1 MLERVT
7 LQNQFYNIF
16 AYAPV
21 KGSTWSLVCG
31 LTILSLIGGLI
42 ARRNDIL
49 VESLLRKKLTLGSVS
64 CPYR

>member
-16 AYAPV
+16 AYAAV

-31 LTILSLIGGLI
+31 VTIRPLIIGGLI
-42 ARRNDIL
+42 ARRKSIL
-49 VESLLRKKLTLGSVS
+49 VESLFRE
-64 CPYR
+64 R